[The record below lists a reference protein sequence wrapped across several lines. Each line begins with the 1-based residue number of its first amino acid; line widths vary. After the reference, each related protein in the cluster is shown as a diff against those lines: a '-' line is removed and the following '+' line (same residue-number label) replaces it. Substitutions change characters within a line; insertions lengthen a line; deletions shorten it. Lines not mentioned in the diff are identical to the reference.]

1 MKSECVEPPEKVAEK
16 LEKKR
21 KMEEEEEETN
31 LAKKSRLYLPPLD
44 VRPPTSHET
53 ELIHYLVQSQA
64 ELEHPSMDLLDQI
77 DSLVNNEADV
87 EDKTLVQM
95 TQTTLATVK
104 LIIEFTKRLPG
115 FQSLCQK
122 DQLALLKSSS
132 SESMMIRTARR
143 YDPATGSIVYSN
155 NDTFDNSAYDNV
167 GLRNDQLFQFCK
179 KVAKLSLDDA
189 EFALLTAIAVFSDR
203 ETIMET
209 KKVKSIAYSKDL

>member
-21 KMEEEEEETN
+21 KLEEEEEETN

-44 VRPPTSHET
+44 VQPPTSYET
-53 ELIHYLVQSQA
+53 ELIYYLVQSQA
-64 ELEHPSMDLLDQI
+64 ELEHPSVDLLDQI

-122 DQLALLKSSS
+122 DQLAVLKSAS

-143 YDPATGSIVYSN
+143 YDPATRSIVYSN

-167 GLRNDQLFQFCK
+167 GLRNDQLFQFCILQEGCK
-179 KVAKLSLDDA
+179 TQLG
-189 EFALLTAIAVFSDR
+189 
-203 ETIMET
+203 
-209 KKVKSIAYSKDL
+209 

>member
-1 MKSECVEPPEKVAEK
+1 M
-16 LEKKR
+16 
-21 KMEEEEEETN
+21 
-31 LAKKSRLYLPPLD
+31 
-44 VRPPTSHET
+44 
-53 ELIHYLVQSQA
+53 VQSQA
-64 ELEHPSMDLLDQI
+64 ELKHPSVDLLDQI

-95 TQTTLATVK
+95 TQTTLATLK

-122 DQLALLKSSS
+122 DQLAVLKSSS
-132 SESMMIRTARR
+132 SESMMIRTARK

-155 NDTFDNSAYDNV
+155 KDTFDNSAYDKV
-167 GLRNDQLFQFCK
+167 GLRNDQLFQFCN
-179 KVAKLSLDDA
+179 KVAKLSLDDT